1 MSQRRNTHSKR
12 REVSFCFLCSWIDRT
27 MLLCLLLL
35 TLPYTHSLNLDKLN
49 PQNFSG
55 PHGSYFGFSFDFYQ
69 SADNRMNIVV
79 GAPKLNAWVLNVRSG
94 GGLFLCPWGS
104 QTSSCSPIPFND
116 RSGDTFLTSEG
127 RMTISKSDQWLGAT
141 VRTWK
146 SSIVACAPFQQ
157 YNFEDLSFSRT
168 GHSGRTP
175 TGACYLTEDLQN
187 FYEFAPCRQTKTER
201 VSIWN
206 SYFQDNRY
214 CEIGFSTEISKEGV
228 LLAGGPGG
236 YSFEGLYVTIP
247 LSSILGNSAVIR
259 EFPDL
264 YMSEENRRV
273 SNAYKGFAVA
283 YGEFT
288 EDDSPEIVLGSPI
301 MLSRGMVEIYSG
313 SKNMVTFKGEQT
325 ASYFGH
331 SVAVTDINGDGLDD
345 LLVGAPLFMERK
357 SSGKFLEVGQVYIY
371 LQKRPRIVD
380 RNPQILNGNRVY
392 GHFGASIAPLGDLDQ
407 DGYNDVA
414 VGSPFGGQSGAGCV
428 YIYKGEKSGLSTHPS
443 QILESPQAAPSSFG
457 FSLRGGQDIDQN
469 GYPDLVVGA
478 FEADTVYVFRAQ
490 PVVHLYTSLIFTP
503 DSLNPDLKNCKQ
515 PSIGDVSCFTVRVCV
530 RTSGKS
536 LPNTLSLSA
545 DIQLD
550 SQKSRFLRRTLFT
563 DSSQPSKK
571 ITMESQSNSQRT
583 CTDIGAHLRGEN
595 EFKDKLSP
603 IVISVNVSLN
613 TAPSSSILPPIIH
626 GNTFLQEQIHILL
639 DCGEDNICIPDL
651 QLSAGW
657 GMDPLVI
664 GEENLVQIHFD
675 AENLG
680 EGAYEAELHATLP
693 PGAHYMQ
700 ILGEVEEK
708 ILCTPRKAND
718 TELVVCELGNP
729 MKNGAQIHAGLLL
742 SISDLED
749 SEGNF
754 SFPMQIKSRNSQNP
768 SSSVVWVHLNVTV
781 KILLDLRGNTHPSD
795 VVLPLP
801 NWKPKEESDKPLD
814 KGEIVTHVYE
824 LHNAGPGT
832 VNVKLVIESP
842 ERYEED
848 IFLYPLR
855 LKPDE
860 QLNCTSGELNFLQLD
875 IAEPTKTPSDFSKGG
890 DHTLKKREALGM
902 DQDGG
907 NTGTENSTSTKDG
920 PKHKQPI
927 TLSCGDSACWKVEC
941 VIDNLDKGRRVTVAL
956 ESVLWISSFMKR
968 PQQPFNL
975 TSRGYFQVTGV
986 PYRIKPTT
994 VKDTEKQAVTVVQW
1008 VTLDG
1013 QKEIPMWW
1021 IILGV
1026 LGGLLILA
1034 LFVFVMWK
1042 LGFFRRTRPPSDDE
1056 QDLTGDK

>member
-1 MSQRRNTHSKR
+1 MLQRRNTHSKR
-12 REVSFCFLCSWIDRT
+12 RVVSFCFICSWTDRI

-35 TLPYTHSLNLDKLN
+35 ILPYTHSLNLDKLN

-55 PHGSYFGFSFDFYQ
+55 PHGSYFGFSFDFYK
-69 SADNRMNIVV
+69 SADNKMNIVV
-79 GAPKLNAWVLNVRSG
+79 GAPKLNTLVANVSSG
-94 GGLFLCPWGS
+94 GGVFLCPWGS
-104 QTSSCSPIPFND
+104 QTSSCSLIPFD
-116 RSGDTFLTSEG
+116 DKSGDTFNNGEG
-127 RMTISKSDQWLGAT
+127 RITIYKSDQWLGAT
-141 VRTWK
+141 VKTWE
-146 SSIVACAPFQQ
+146 SSIVACAPLQH
-157 YNFEDLSFSRT
+157 YNFEDLSSSKT
-168 GHSGRTP
+168 GDSGTTP
-175 TGACYLTEDLQN
+175 SGACYFTEDLKN

-201 VSIWN
+201 LFRWDR
-206 SYFQDNRY
+206 YAKDNRY
-214 CEIGFSTEISKEGV
+214 CEIGFSTEISKKGV

-236 YSFEGLYVTIP
+236 YYFDGLYVTIP
-247 LSSILGNSAVIR
+247 LSSILRNSAAIR
-259 EFPDL
+259 EFSDL
-264 YMSEENRRV
+264 YMSEEV
-273 SNAYKGFAVA
+273 SYSSNAYKGFAVA

-288 EDDSPEIVLGSPI
+288 GDDSPEIVLGSPTHS
-301 MLSRGMVEIYSG
+301 SRGMVEIYSNRKKMI
-313 SKNMVTFKGEQT
+313 SFRGEQI

-357 SSGKFLEVGQVYIY
+357 SGGKFLEVGQVYIY
-371 LQKRPRIVD
+371 LQKRARILD
-380 RNPQILNGNRVY
+380 RSSQILMGNRVY
-392 GHFGASIAPLGDLDQ
+392 GRFGASIAPLGDLDQ

-443 QILESPQAAPSSFG
+443 QILESPQVAPSSFG
-457 FSLRGGQDIDQN
+457 FSLRGGKDIDHN

-490 PVVHLYTSLIFTP
+490 PVVLLHTSLMFTP
-503 DSLNPDLKNCKQ
+503 DSLNPDLKNCKH
-515 PSIGDVSCFTVRVCV
+515 SGSDVSCFTVSVCV
-530 RTSGKS
+530 QTSGKS
-536 LPNTLSLSA
+536 LPSTLSLSA

-550 SQKSRFLRRTLFT
+550 SQKSRFFRRTLFT
-563 DSSQPSKK
+563 DSLQPSKK

-583 CTDIGAHLRGEN
+583 CTNIKAYLRGES

-603 IVISVNVSLN
+603 IVVSVNFSLN
-613 TAPSSSILPPIIH
+613 TAPSSSVLPPIIH

-651 QLSAGW
+651 QLKASW
-657 GMDPLVI
+657 SKDPLVI
-664 GEENLVQIHFD
+664 GADNLVQIHFD
-675 AENLG
+675 AGNLG

-700 ILGEVEEK
+700 ILGEAEEK

-729 MKNGAQIHAGLLL
+729 MKNGAQINAELLL
-742 SISDLED
+742 SISALED

-754 SFPMQIKSRNSQNP
+754 SFPMQIKSRNSQNS
-768 SSSVVWVHLNVTV
+768 SSSVVWVHLIVTV
-781 KILLDLRGNTHPSD
+781 KILLDLRGNSHPSD

-801 NWKPKEESDKPLD
+801 NWNPKEESDKPLD

-832 VNVKLVIESP
+832 VHVKLVIESP

-860 QLNCTSGELNFLQLD
+860 QLNCTSANLNLLQLD
-875 IAEPTKTPSDFSKGG
+875 VAEPTKTPSNFTKGG
-890 DHTLKKREALGM
+890 DHNVRKREVSGM

-907 NTGTENSTSTKDG
+907 TTGTENSTSTKDG

-927 TLSCGDSACWKVEC
+927 TLGCSDSACWKAEC
-941 VIDNLDKGRRVTVAL
+941 VIENLDKGKRVTVAL

-1008 VTLDG
+1008 VTPDG
-1013 QKEIPMWW
+1013 QKEIPTWW

-1042 LGFFRRTRPPSDDE
+1042 LGFFRRTRPPSEDQE
-1056 QDLTGDK
+1056 DLTADK